1 MTAEEVG
8 GETRRALLVGI
19 GCYVVWGL
27 TPLLFITMGRAGASP
42 WAILAHRALWSAP
55 WAGLLVLAAR
65 QGGEVKA
72 ALLDPRRF
80 GLLVLSA
87 AAISSG
93 WGVFVWSVNNG
104 RNIEASLGYFITPL
118 LNMAAGALIF
128 RERIDRFGVLAIAL
142 AATGV
147 ALQTIAL
154 GHPPLIALYLA
165 FTFWVYELIRRQI
178 AVEAQ
183 TGLFIECLLMTLPG
197 LVGVI
202 FLHGAGGDIFGRAVG
217 PSLLMMAA
225 GPVTVAPLALF
236 AWTARRLPLSTFGF
250 LQFISPTIGF
260 LIGVGVGERLPP
272 LGVIAFAFIWT
283 GSAVFM
289 LGAWRA
295 SMRLQVAAWP
305 ADAGSPVPQAR
316 RR

>member
-1 MTAEEVG
+1 LTAGGGG
-8 GETRRALLVGI
+8 GETRQALLVGV

-27 TPLLFITMGRAGASP
+27 TPLLFIAMGHAGASP

-55 WAGLLVLAAR
+55 WAGLLVLIAR
-65 QGGEVKA
+65 QGGQVKA
-72 ALLDPRRF
+72 AIADPRRLF
-80 GLLVLSA
+80 WLVLSA
-87 AAISSG
+87 TAISSG

-104 RNIEASLGYFITPL
+104 RNLEASLGYFITPL
-118 LNMAAGALIF
+118 LNMGAGAVIF
-128 RERIDRFGVLAIAL
+128 RERIDRFGALAIAL
-142 AATGV
+142 AAAGV

-165 FTFWVYELIRRQI
+165 ATFWIYGLIRRQI

-183 TGLFIECLLMTLPG
+183 TGLFIECLLMLLPG
-197 LVGVI
+197 IAAVI
-202 FLHGAGGDIFGRAVG
+202 FLHDHGGDIFGRGVG
-217 PSLLMMAA
+217 SSLLMMVA

-260 LIGVGVGERLPP
+260 LIGLSVGERLTP
-272 LGVIAFAFIWT
+272 LGVVAFAFIWT

-295 SMRLQVAAWP
+295 SMRLQVAA
-305 ADAGSPVPQAR
+305 
-316 RR
+316 